1 MAPDDVLIRIAAR
14 NAGQSQP
21 NSTSY
26 QRSGSA
32 TDGPGMAPFP
42 NLSFVTCP
50 TRRARWSSPRTKSL
64 AHGSSSPA
72 LILQAVRPRFSF
84 ATTRRTSRRSLA
96 APRQHPIPRMAS
108 TTTSS
113 VVRPRSIPND
123 AERRWPVGAA
133 SRSEPERRPRSG
145 SGSPATRQARRSISA
160 TRSRGP
166 KTAKLSL
173 LASKGTSASL
183 PSRARS
189 SGHAQRFPPS
199 RVCSVGTLTC
209 ACWKLDCACRTT
221 LRRAIWCCVCL
232 RSTFDE
238 RPRTSNRD

>member
-1 MAPDDVLIRIAAR
+1 
-14 NAGQSQP
+14 
-21 NSTSY
+21 
-26 QRSGSA
+26 
-32 TDGPGMAPFP
+32 
-42 NLSFVTCP
+42 
-50 TRRARWSSPRTKSL
+50 L

-96 APRQHPIPRMAS
+96 APRQHLIPRMAS
-108 TTTSS
+108 TTMTS

-123 AERRWPVGAA
+123 AERRWPVGTA

-145 SGSPATRQARRSISA
+145 SLARDPP
-160 TRSRGP
+160 G
-166 KTAKLSL
+166 KTIDLGNAFAWPQKRKAE
-173 LASKGTSASL
+173 LASVQGNFSL
-183 PSRARS
+183 TPVSRPE
-189 SGHAQRFPPS
+189 SGHAQCFPPS

-221 LRRAIWCCVCL
+221 LRGAVWCCVCL

>member
-1 MAPDDVLIRIAAR
+1 MRACGRRTPTAHGTGPEFEPLDAGAFDGDRYLQITADYAKVAPDDVLIRIPTR

-32 TDGPGMAPFP
+32 TDGPGIAPFL

-96 APRQHPIPRMAS
+96 APRQHLIPRMAS
-108 TTTSS
+108 TTMTS

-123 AERRWPVGAA
+123 AERRWPVGTA

-145 SGSPATRQARRSISA
+145 SARPRPTRQDDRLSI
-160 TRSRGP
+160 GVE
-166 KTAKLSL
+166 LC
-173 LASKGTSASL
+173 
-183 PSRARS
+183 PSI
-189 SGHAQRFPPS
+189 GVQ
-199 RVCSVGTLTC
+199 
-209 ACWKLDCACRTT
+209 D
-221 LRRAIWCCVCL
+221 
-232 RSTFDE
+232 
-238 RPRTSNRD
+238 